1 MVSSAPFVL
10 ENKSLQSIK
19 VSTDAKVPAGG
30 NAIIPPLTP
39 THTHSCS
46 LGNGSWFQPIMA
58 PDGDMVYTLQN
69 SKVTASLHVG
79 SRAQGG
85 RTEIVTLEMGL
96 PSRIF
101 AEGIVGDQGVLFTLI
116 QEMPLVVRVDA
127 SDCSLNVAFRKTN
140 AVQIK
145 DSFFFRIG
153 DEILHDDQDGSLR
166 SMASMSIRLD
176 KKESKRSRA
185 ASEKSTTRELKRM
198 KLVEDDCDPFGD
210 KDGIAFQLS
219 FDEEEEEEEED
230 EGVGEEEEEDSDDQ
244 ATKEVNPLMADGLY
258 PDNCTSCSALLTKA
272 TCHVELDSIQDL
284 VFMCP
289 ACAAS
294 RLSVPS
300 SPSNQQRIAAALRF
314 RNVAKTLTLNSPT
327 TLIRQLSGLCEAIKN
342 VPPGELKQGEKLS
355 NLIHDH
361 LEPYDASRSVV

>member
-1 MVSSAPFVL
+1 MVSSASFVL

-19 VSTDAKVPAGG
+19 VSTDLAKVPAGG
-30 NAIIPPLTP
+30 NVIIPPSTP
-39 THTHSCS
+39 THTHSCNLS
-46 LGNGSWFQPIMA
+46 NGSWFQPIMA
-58 PDGDMVYTLQN
+58 PEGDMVYTLQN
-69 SKVTASLHVG
+69 SKVTASLLVG
-79 SRAQGG
+79 SRGQGG

-101 AEGIVGDQGVLFTLI
+101 AEGIIGDQGVLFTLI
-116 QEMPLVVRVDA
+116 QEVPLVVRVDA
-127 SDCSLNVAFRKTN
+127 SDCSLNVAFGKTN

-145 DSFFFRIG
+145 DSFFLRIG

-166 SMASMSIRLD
+166 SMASISVRLLD

-219 FDEEEEEEEED
+219 FDEEEEEEEE
-230 EGVGEEEEEDSDDQ
+230 EDSDDQ
-244 ATKEVNPLMADGLY
+244 ATKEVNPKFNLMADGLY
-258 PDNCTSCSALLTKA
+258 PENCSSCSALLTKA

-284 VFMCP
+284 IFMCP

-294 RLSVPS
+294 RLSIPS
-300 SPSNQQRIAAALRF
+300 SPSNQQRVAAALRF

-327 TLIRQLSGLCEAIKN
+327 TLIKQLSGLCEAIKN
-342 VPPGELKQGEKLS
+342 VPPAELKQGEKLS

-361 LEPYDASRSVV
+361 LEPYDASKSVV